1 MVTHHFQRLFFVC
14 TSLVALTIV
23 TSCNPDED
31 VTDTPGGSGN
41 TATLSTLPV
50 SNITGSTAVTGGN
63 ITSDG
68 GEAVTQRGVVWST
81 TPNPTLANNTT
92 NDGSGVGSFTSS
104 LTGLS
109 ANTTYYV
116 RAYAIN
122 NAGTAY
128 GNEVSF
134 MTAANSDETS
144 EWLNPNLTYGSVTDL
159 DGNTYA
165 TIEIGTQE
173 WMAENLRTTTYANG
187 DPIPNVTDSAQWSN
201 LTTGAWAH
209 YSDDTQ
215 YEIPYGKLYNWYT
228 AADPRNVCPTGWHVP
243 TDAEWTVLTD
253 YLGGLEVSGGKM
265 KTTGTIEA
273 ATGLWYSPNAGATNS
288 SGFSGAPG
296 GGRGYYS
303 GGYASIGYYGLWWSS
318 SEFGTDF
325 AWYRSLDCYV
335 GGAISYSFN
344 KRVGFSVRCLRD

>member
-1 MVTHHFQRLFFVC
+1 MFTKPLQRLFSSC
-14 TSLVALTIV
+14 LAIAAIMIV
-23 TSCNPDED
+23 ISCNPDED
-31 VTDTPGGSGN
+31 ETGTPGGSGN

-50 SNITGSTAVTGGN
+50 SNITDNTAATGGS

-68 GEAVTQRGVVWST
+68 GAAVTQRGVVWST
-81 TPNPTLANNTT
+81 TPNPTLANNST

-104 LTGLS
+104 LSGLT

-134 MTAANSDETS
+134 VTVGNSGETG
-144 EWLNPNLTYGSVTDL
+144 EWLNPNLNYGSVTDQ

-187 DPIPNVTDSAQWSN
+187 DPIPNVTDNAQWSN

-209 YSDDTQ
+209 YENDSQ
-215 YEIPYGKLYNWYT
+215 YEIPYGKLYNWY
-228 AADPRNVCPTGWHVP
+228 AVADSRNVCPAGWHVP
-243 TDAEWTVLTD
+243 ADAEWTVLTN
-253 YLGGLEVSGGKM
+253 YLGGQNVAGGQM

-273 ATGLWYSPNAGATNS
+273 ATGLWNSPNAEATNS

-296 GGRGYYS
+296 GDRIFNGECYSVGRDGY
-303 GGYASIGYYGLWWSS
+303 WWSS
-318 SEFGTDF
+318 SEDDTYY
-325 AWYRSLDCYV
+325 AWYRNLYYGNGVAGREDLDKQ
-335 GGAISYSFN
+335 S
-344 KRVGFSVRCLRD
+344 GFSVRCLRD